1 MKKLTTQERRNKI
14 LGMIVENGSVKNADL
29 VSLFQV
35 SAETIR
41 KDMTFLEQQGLIRK
55 LHGKAQILPN
65 YIDAPIELRVS
76 HQHEQ
81 KHQIAEAALE
91 YIENNSVI
99 YLDSGST
106 VQEIAKLLIQRE
118 NVLVITHSLTVA
130 NVVMRQRNSAYITG
144 GFVDAN
150 TQITDGPCTIDSL
163 QQFRPAIAFMGTNGI
178 RYHNGPT
185 TLNFNDIEMKN
196 AVLDA
201 SAKNCIVCDSSKFSQ
216 GAIAQYA
223 SWSRFDLMI
232 TDAALPEELASRMTG
247 LEIRIAGNP

>member
-1 MKKLTTQERRNKI
+1 MIKLTTQERRNKI

-81 KHQIAEAALE
+81 KYQIAEAALE

-130 NVVMRQRNSAYITG
+130 NVVMRQRMSG
-144 GFVDAN
+144 GAVAGGRGRAVRYYRCGFFLLRSDAVY
-150 TQITDGPCTIDSL
+150 
-163 QQFRPAIAFMGTNGI
+163 R
-178 RYHNGPT
+178 H
-185 TLNFNDIEMKN
+185 
-196 AVLDA
+196 V
-201 SAKNCIVCDSSKFSQ
+201 
-216 GAIAQYA
+216 
-223 SWSRFDLMI
+223 
-232 TDAALPEELASRMTG
+232 LPED
-247 LEIRIAGNP
+247 